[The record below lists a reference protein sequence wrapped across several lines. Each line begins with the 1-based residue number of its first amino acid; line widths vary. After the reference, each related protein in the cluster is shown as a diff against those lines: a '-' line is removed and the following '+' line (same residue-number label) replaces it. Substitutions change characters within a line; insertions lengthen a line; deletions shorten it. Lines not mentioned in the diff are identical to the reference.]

1 MMGGEV
7 TVESEAGK
15 GSAFTVRLPGE
26 IENFDGEATS
36 VRVSTLHRMK
46 ISDIAAAGAKA
57 AAPPSLPSCV
67 LVIDADPV
75 VQDLMTRS
83 CTKAGVQVIG
93 ARSADEGLRLAR
105 EKKPDVIT
113 LDVEMPGSDGW
124 TLLEALK
131 RDPAVSKTPVLVMT
145 VADERDRAIALG
157 ASEYFVKPV
166 DQERLIAAFGKFRAD
181 RVA

>member
-1 MMGGEV
+1 M
-7 TVESEAGK
+7 
-15 GSAFTVRLPGE
+15 
-26 IENFDGEATS
+26 
-36 VRVSTLHRMK
+36 
-46 ISDIAAAGAKA
+46 
-57 AAPPSLPSCV
+57 
-67 LVIDADPV
+67 IDADPV

-124 TLLEALK
+124 TLLETLK